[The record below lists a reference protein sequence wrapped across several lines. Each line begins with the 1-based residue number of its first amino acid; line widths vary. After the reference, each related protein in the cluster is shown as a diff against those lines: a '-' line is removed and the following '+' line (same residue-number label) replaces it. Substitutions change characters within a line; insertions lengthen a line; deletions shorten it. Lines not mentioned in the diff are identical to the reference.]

1 MDGQTNEIDPLR
13 ESLCGR
19 RLGDYY
25 IERRVGGGATSDVFL
40 AKQTSLG
47 RLVALKVLKDELA
60 SDEKYVKRFLQEARA
75 AARLEHP
82 NIVRIYEVGELVDE
96 SDARSLGRKK
106 GRRARVG
113 GKTYRFIAQEYVGGM
128 SLAQYLRRNGTTTIM
143 QTFSA
148 LEQIA
153 SALKRASDEN
163 LVHRDVKPENVLIDS
178 AGVLKVV
185 DFGLAHFADS
195 GETSLVTT
203 ALTRTGVA
211 LGTPLYMSP
220 EQARGQKVD
229 SRSDVY
235 SLGITAYRMLTGS
248 APFYG
253 ETPLAV
259 VLKHLNERPR
269 PITEVRPEVP
279 DALAK
284 LVHRMLEKNPNDRQE
299 SMDVLLSELRAARRS
314 YVAQLSSDGASSSVA
329 SKDAPTP
336 RSDFSGVSKEG
347 VFAAADLGEKASNE
361 IQDVGE
367 SQAVGFFHTDD
378 ERDVFRQTLHTM
390 NISRDWQTSVT
401 KLNETRRASL
411 RLWSVK
417 SLSIVVGVLVL
428 AFLLGGGALLLKNRS
443 VSAKDSEP
451 PLAIRRYNT
460 VEEQYVCALQ
470 LGTVD
475 AWKSVGEYFP
485 DDEFWVSHSLRQLA
499 FAYIEEKNVRGA
511 ESIFK
516 EFVTRAPQEL
526 GLEQYGLIGLAW
538 VSASDGDFTAA
549 LTTLSELN
557 DNIPLDG
564 LSEAALWRTQALFQK
579 RYGENSALLDDFNRY
594 MRRPN
599 QPYGVRPNGFNPE
612 GQGGPDVDIESGVEE
627 RRDFRGGGR
636 ATSERV
642 RQDRPARSTSH
653 PGV

>member
-284 LVHRMLEKNPNDRQE
+284 LVHRMLEKNPNDARNRWTSCFLNFE
-299 SMDVLLSELRAARRS
+299 RPEEVMLLNYRRMERVAALRVKTLLRH
-314 YVAQLSSDGASSSVA
+314 
-329 SKDAPTP
+329 APT
-336 RSDFSGVSKEG
+336 FQ
-347 VFAAADLGEKASNE
+347 AS
-361 IQDVGE
+361 
-367 SQAVGFFHTDD
+367 A
-378 ERDVFRQTLHTM
+378 
-390 NISRDWQTSVT
+390 
-401 KLNETRRASL
+401 KRASL
-411 RLWSVK
+411 PPLILARKRLMKFKTS
-417 SLSIVVGVLVL
+417 
-428 AFLLGGGALLLKNRS
+428 ANRKLS
-443 VSAKDSEP
+443 VSFILTMNATFFDKRS
-451 PLAIRRYNT
+451 IR
-460 VEEQYVCALQ
+460 
-470 LGTVD
+470 
-475 AWKSVGEYFP
+475 
-485 DDEFWVSHSLRQLA
+485 
-499 FAYIEEKNVRGA
+499 
-511 ESIFK
+511 
-516 EFVTRAPQEL
+516 
-526 GLEQYGLIGLAW
+526 
-538 VSASDGDFTAA
+538 
-549 LTTLSELN
+549 
-557 DNIPLDG
+557 
-564 LSEAALWRTQALFQK
+564 
-579 RYGENSALLDDFNRY
+579 
-594 MRRPN
+594 
-599 QPYGVRPNGFNPE
+599 
-612 GQGGPDVDIESGVEE
+612 
-627 RRDFRGGGR
+627 
-636 ATSERV
+636 
-642 RQDRPARSTSH
+642 
-653 PGV
+653 